1 MIGWLISSSI
11 KIFSSG
17 PMQLFFDLI
26 PKIFFT
32 HICFF
37 NTGVLNE
44 LKSSDQKKCV
54 LKIKFASI
62 PILAF
67 ASLNVF

>member
-1 MIGWLISSSI
+1 MIGWLISLSI

-26 PKIFFT
+26 PKMFFT

-44 LKSSDQKKCV
+44 LKSSDQKKMC
-54 LKIKFASI
+54 IK
-62 PILAF
+62 
-67 ASLNVF
+67 N